1 MLLRSKLVPRLE
13 PKDFNSVEKDV
24 GHFAVVKLNSK
35 GRAKFA
41 GAEQVAVA
49 TKSLRSYSVE
59 KQAAMVKDLLRE
71 LKENSKK
78 KRNEQ
83 ILLLMFAESSI
94 LARNQIKKL
103 ISGTN

>member
-1 MLLRSKLVPRLE
+1 
-13 PKDFNSVEKDV
+13 
-24 GHFAVVKLNSK
+24 
-35 GRAKFA
+35 
-41 GAEQVAVA
+41 
-49 TKSLRSYSVE
+49 
-59 KQAAMVKDLLRE
+59 MVKDLLRE